1 MTRLVSKHDQTHI
14 RSPLSGQGGCTKIPR
29 AAGRA
34 QEDETILLHGAL
46 GHTQHRFVHL
56 DRPGLIGSWRIT
68 GVVHSERQASFIVAP
83 SITMPALTYFQSA
96 TRSFRASATIV
107 VFRRR
112 PPFCSTRSRNQRVSA
127 ECG

>member
-1 MTRLVSKHDQTHI
+1 MTRPVSEHDQTHI
-14 RSPLSGQGGCTKIPR
+14 RSPFATAAPR
-29 AAGRA
+29 SRLRRARA
-34 QEDETILLHGAL
+34 QEDETILLDGAL

-68 GVVHSERQASFIVAP
+68 GVVHSERQESLIVAP

-96 TRSFRASATIV
+96 TRSSRASATIV